1 MTVVNR
7 QAPARS
13 SGTRRRGKVLE
24 QAILDATIEQLRTVG
39 YVGLS
44 MEGVAA
50 VAGTGKAALYRRWSN
65 REELVGAALSSVLPD
80 PTAIPLSGDTSA
92 DLLALLRCMRDAIA
106 VTHGTVF
113 QVVRSE
119 AAEAAGGMMHV
130 VVGQRV
136 MDPCHELIRD
146 VLRAGVEAGRLR
158 PDADSRMIATVGP
171 AMIVHYVVHTGPT
184 VPDDYL
190 VSIVDE
196 VLRPL
201 TSARANG

>member
-1 MTVVNR
+1 MTDVNG
-7 QAPARS
+7 QADGGS

-24 QAILDATIEQLRTVG
+24 DAILAATLEQLRTVG
-39 YVGLS
+39 YAGLS

-50 VAGTGKAALYRRWSN
+50 GAGTGKAALYRRWSN
-65 REELVGAALSSVLPD
+65 REELVTSALSSALPD
-80 PTAIPLSGDTSA
+80 PSAIVLSGDA
-92 DLLALLRCMRDAIA
+92 RDDFLALLGCVRDAIA

-136 MDPCHELIRD
+136 MDPCHERIVE
-146 VLRAGVEAGRLR
+146 VLRAGVGRGRLR
-158 PDADSRMIATVGP
+158 PGADSEMVATVGP
-171 AMIVHYVVHTGPT
+171 AMIVHYVVHQGPT

-190 VSIVDE
+190 GSIVDDI
-196 VLRPL
+196 LMPL
-201 TSARANG
+201 VKA